1 MQFLRSVGNP
11 EPYSLLNIS
20 NNLPRTLL
28 DVEQKKA
35 ICCSIYIHN
44 IEKLFLITW
53 HRTTEVLWGT
63 DKVID
68 SILSDKIDALQCA
81 CRITDTNHDRS
92 SICICKGRNE
102 WCKIG
107 WLDLRR
113 FTIKIFILL
122 LMQNIVQCQH
132 PIDRRAYRHNRPP
145 FCKKL

>member
-11 EPYSLLNIS
+11 EPYPLLYIA

-28 DVEQKKA
+28 DVEEKKA

-53 HRTTEVLWGT
+53 HRTAEILWCT

-145 FCKKL
+145 FCKKM